1 MKTLELLWPQLLQV
15 RNNNSRSVL
24 EKYFLKTYFFFFS
37 DKDFITEAYNAKDG
51 NDILEAF
58 DAYMS
63 GVRLLPK
70 DWPKDHKIDPPPNV
84 KNAITGDF
92 HFKKIM
98 CKCFLHFDFPN

>member
-51 NDILEAF
+51 NDILETF

-92 HFKKIM
+92 LDELGNYTFTAV
-98 CKCFLHFDFPN
+98 CLVF

>member
-15 RNNNSRSVL
+15 RNNSSIRKILFENL
-24 EKYFLKTYFFFFS
+24 FFFFS

-98 CKCFLHFDFPN
+98 CKFFLHFDFPN

>member
-1 MKTLELLWPQLLQV
+1 M
-15 RNNNSRSVL
+15 
-24 EKYFLKTYFFFFS
+24 
-37 DKDFITEAYNAKDG
+37 
-51 NDILEAF
+51 EAF

-92 HFKKIM
+92 LDELGNYTFTAV
-98 CKCFLHFDFPN
+98 CLVF

>member
-15 RNNNSRSVL
+15 RNNSSIRKILFENL
-24 EKYFLKTYFFFFS
+24 FFFLFS

-92 HFKKIM
+92 LDELGNYTFTAV
-98 CKCFLHFDFPN
+98 CLVF

>member
-15 RNNNSRSVL
+15 RNNSSIRKILFENL
-24 EKYFLKTYFFFFS
+24 FFFFS

-98 CKCFLHFDFPN
+98 CKIFFAL